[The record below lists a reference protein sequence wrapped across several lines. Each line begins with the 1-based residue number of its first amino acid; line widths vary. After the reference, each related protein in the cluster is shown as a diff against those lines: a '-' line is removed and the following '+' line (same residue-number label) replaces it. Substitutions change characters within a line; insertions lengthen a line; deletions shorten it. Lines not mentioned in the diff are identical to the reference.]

1 MIGRKIK
8 MCKKCETNPKNRN
21 TRYCDDWW
29 DDIPHGGYKGDR
41 EYKKTHKSQQDVVE
55 EERKSNWGRYE

>member
-1 MIGRKIK
+1 
-8 MCKKCETNPKNRN
+8 MCWKCREKQENKN

-41 EYKKTHKSQQDVVE
+41 ELKRQLVE
-55 EERKSNWGRYE
+55 RNRQRKWCSWDLPHERDE

>member
-1 MIGRKIK
+1 
-8 MCKKCETNPKNRN
+8 MCYKCIRNPRNRN

-41 EYKKTHKSQQDVVE
+41 EWKE
-55 EERKSNWGRYE
+55 EHFREDYGKDDSSLPEDYEL